1 MRLHSFGEE
10 IWSVCDPFR
19 DVAQNLLERN
29 RWWKEGRC
37 GSGKEESIVVS
48 KVKVRKLEDSKDL
61 AWNDE
66 S

>member
-1 MRLHSFGEE
+1 M
-10 IWSVCDPFR
+10 CDPFR

-29 RWWKEGRC
+29 CWWKEGGC
-37 GSGKEESIVVS
+37 GSGEEESIVVS
-48 KVKVRKLEDSKDL
+48 KVKVGKLEDSKDL